1 MPNSFKKNNKMIK
14 GKTADI
20 LITIYLLSTLL
31 IRIILEPAL
40 ESHPIISVALG
51 LVFILFIMALI
62 KVNILKPNYFGLL
75 KKKTTKDIS
84 DEHQFI

>member
-1 MPNSFKKNNKMIK
+1 MIK

-40 ESHPIISVALG
+40 ESHPILSIALG

-75 KKKTTKDIS
+75 KKKTSKDIK